1 MRSRPVL
8 FAMFLLSAC
17 EPKPASQAPGGGAPA
32 TADTPAP
39 ALSGPSLAGAG
50 TTVDLAAMRGKLVLV
65 DFWASWCEPCR
76 REMPE
81 LEALYKRHQA
91 RGLELVG
98 VSMDEARGDAEAF
111 LREVPVS
118 FPMIFDEGQALAK
131 SWSPPKMPT
140 LYVVDPEGKVAKV
153 IAGEVKIAELEAE
166 VTQRLGGG

>member
-17 EPKPASQAPGGGAPA
+17 EPQPATKAPDGGAPA
-32 TADTPAP
+32 TAEAPAP

-50 TTVDLAAMRGKLVLV
+50 ASVDLAAMRGKLVLV

-76 REMPE
+76 RELPE
-81 LEALYKRHQA
+81 LEALYKKHQA
-91 RGLELVG
+91 SGLELIG
-98 VSMDEARGDAEAF
+98 VSMDEQRADAEAF
-111 LREVPVS
+111 LRDVTVS
-118 FPMIFDEGQALAK
+118 FPMIHDEGQALAK

-140 LYVVDPEGKVAKV
+140 LYVIDREGKVAKV

-166 VTQRLGGG
+166 VTQRLGG